1 MENRLLCGLLSFA
14 VLATFG
20 IPEVSCVVSSEYPTE
35 VSDSLETFGYK
46 VYREIVKTNQ
56 KGNIIFSPISL
67 FDAFN
72 MLSLG
77 TDGDSF
83 AQLQTALGVTDSNDA
98 LQLQSKINSDSDY
111 YQLSLATR
119 LFMDETFQ
127 LSKEFKSILSSNNL
141 ERPKRLNFHE
151 NPESC
156 RERINSWVK
165 KHTLN
170 EIKELL
176 PPGSVSSLT
185 RMYIVNAV
193 ALKAGWSSEFDER
206 FTQKQPFTVSP
217 GVEVNVD
224 MMSSSNQ
231 VCRLANQMAGERAG
245 LGSTT
250 IMAIPFRRYKLTF
263 VVVMPNEA
271 GNFATLDSNEGHD
284 KLRASIGGLFSD
296 RYYKCRIKMPK
307 FKITYKPKNLNEIM
321 KSLGATDVFDSD
333 LADFS
338 ALTAEPN
345 LFVSDTLHE
354 AEIDV
359 NELGVTATAA
369 TGIGISSR
377 SMAST
382 SVTIDKPF
390 MFFIRHEESNS
401 VLFMGRLVNPS
412 S

>member
-1 MENRLLCGLLSFA
+1 
-14 VLATFG
+14 
-20 IPEVSCVVSSEYPTE
+20 
-35 VSDSLETFGYK
+35 
-46 VYREIVKTNQ
+46 
-56 KGNIIFSPISL
+56 
-67 FDAFN
+67 
-72 MLSLG
+72 
-77 TDGDSF
+77 
-83 AQLQTALGVTDSNDA
+83 
-98 LQLQSKINSDSDY
+98 
-111 YQLSLATR
+111 
-119 LFMDETFQ
+119 
-127 LSKEFKSILSSNNL
+127 
-141 ERPKRLNFHE
+141 
-151 NPESC
+151 
-156 RERINSWVK
+156 
-165 KHTLN
+165 
-170 EIKELL
+170 
-176 PPGSVSSLT
+176 
-185 RMYIVNAV
+185 
-193 ALKAGWSSEFDER
+193 
-206 FTQKQPFTVSP
+206 
-217 GVEVNVD
+217 
-224 MMSSSNQ
+224 
-231 VCRLANQMAGERAG
+231 
-245 LGSTT
+245 
-250 IMAIPFRRYKLTF
+250 
-263 VVVMPNEA
+263 MPNEA